1 MSSAQPWSVRGLD
14 PKAREIAK
22 DLAYQAGL
30 SLGDWLHQVLREEGL
45 PAQTYSPAPYVNPNY
60 PPAGYGPGLS
70 HGYGQGHFGPTPR
83 ELADQ
88 AERVAL
94 RLAEVEN
101 RAGLGEQSL
110 TEIADKITQNQAQV
124 RDRLAGFEQA
134 LQGLRSDQ
142 VKLQRRLQAMG
153 ADTSAARALTG
164 LRALEGAMS
173 KVVVLMRRDQGQ
185 SQSALSQ
192 IHDQLGLV
200 NARVDQV
207 ESLAQS
213 GQEMAE
219 QSHIAARTLAETL
232 EQAETNQ
239 IAAHA
244 RLEQAISQ
252 LHDRI
257 RLVQAEGQAEAA
269 QASAGVAQR
278 LGVLSQDVKAQMQ
291 TVRGEVGE
299 IVATEVGQRF
309 DAVNAALDQVGQQVR
324 SSDQRTGE
332 ALLAMGSEITRLGTS
347 MDQRLTLADRTR
359 TQAIDR
365 LKGEMFRVIER
376 ISERLS
382 HSERRAQQASD
393 DVGTQVTRAVDH
405 ISERADRSANDLAD
419 RVRQS
424 EDRIAYLLDEARARL
439 DRHLTQEHGKTPRK
453 AQTEDASPGLVADS
467 FSSIRPDWQ
476 DLTAPMTTDPTE
488 AFDANDFVFD
498 VQQFDAT
505 FTNGFDDGV
514 AADVP
519 KALDTEA
526 PVQDT
531 WSASWTKALP

>member
-30 SLGDWLHQVLREEGL
+30 SLGDWLHQILREEGL
-45 PAQTYSPAPYVNPNY
+45 SAQTYSPAPYVNPNY
-60 PPAGYGPGLS
+60 PPTGYGPGPS
-70 HGYGQGHFGPTPR
+70 PGYGQGHFGPTPR

-94 RLAEVEN
+94 RLAAVEN

-110 TEIADKITQNQAQV
+110 TEIGDKISQNQAQMG
-124 RDRLAGFEQA
+124 DRLASFELA
-134 LQGLRSDQ
+134 LQGLRADQ
-142 VKLQRRLQAMG
+142 VKLRHQLQSLGSDPTA
-153 ADTSAARALTG
+153 TRALTG

-192 IHDQLGLV
+192 IHDKLGLV
-200 NARVDQV
+200 NDRVDQV

-213 GQEMAE
+213 GHALAE
-219 QSHIAARTLAETL
+219 QSHIVNSTLAEKL
-232 EQAETNQ
+232 EQAEANQ
-239 IAAHA
+239 IAARA
-244 RLEQAISQ
+244 RLEQAIGQ
-252 LHDRI
+252 LQDRI
-257 RLVQAEGQAEAA
+257 RLVQAEGKAEVA

-278 LGVLSQDVKAQMQ
+278 LGVLSQEAQAQMQ
-291 TVRGEVGE
+291 TVRCEVGE
-299 IVATEVGQRF
+299 IVAAEVGQRF
-309 DAVNAALDQVGQQVR
+309 DAVNATLDQVGQQVR

-347 MDQRLTLADRTR
+347 MDQRLTLADRNR

-365 LKGEMFRVIER
+365 LKSEVFRVIER

-382 HSERRAQQASD
+382 HSERRAQQASE
-393 DVGTQVTRAVDH
+393 DVGAQVARAVDH
-405 ISERADRSANDLAD
+405 ISERADRSSNDLVD

-453 AQTEDASPGLVADS
+453 AQTSDAPPALATDP
-467 FSSIRPDWQ
+467 FSSIRPEWQ

-488 AFDANDFVFD
+488 AFDANDFVFN
-498 VQQFDAT
+498 VQQVEST
-505 FTNGFDDGV
+505 FTNGFDED
-514 AADVP
+514 ADLDVP
-519 KALDTEA
+519 KALDSET
-526 PVQDT
+526 PMQDT
-531 WSASWTKALP
+531 WSASWTKAVL

>member
-1 MSSAQPWSVRGLD
+1 MSSGQAWSLRGLD

-30 SLGDWLHQVLREEGL
+30 SLGDWLHQVMREEGL
-45 PAQTYSPAPYVNPNY
+45 ATQAYSPAPYAAPSY
-60 PPAGYGPGLS
+60 SPPGYAPAYGPGF
-70 HGYGQGHFGPTPR
+70 GQGHFGPTPR
-83 ELADQ
+83 EMADN

-94 RLAEVEN
+94 RLATVED
-101 RAGLGEQSL
+101 RASLGEQSL
-110 TEIADKITQNQAQV
+110 SELGEKIGQNQAQV
-124 RDRLAGFEQA
+124 RDRLAGFELA
-134 LQGLRSDQ
+134 LQGLRADQAKLRRQLQSLGSDPT
-142 VKLQRRLQAMG
+142 A
-153 ADTSAARALTG
+153 TRALTG

-185 SQSALSQ
+185 SQSALG
-192 IHDQLGLV
+192 QLNNELAKV
-200 NARVDQV
+200 NERVDQV

-213 GQEMAE
+213 GHALAD
-219 QSHIAARTLAETL
+219 QSHTASLTLSEKLELAQANQTAAR
-232 EQAETNQ
+232 
-239 IAAHA
+239 A
-244 RLEQAISQ
+244 RLEQAIGQ
-252 LHDRI
+252 LQDRI
-257 RLVQAEGQAEAA
+257 RLVQAEGQAEVA

-278 LGVLSQDVKAQMQ
+278 LGILSQDVQAQMQ

-299 IVATEVGQRF
+299 IVTAEVGQRF

-324 SSDQRTGE
+324 SSDQRMGE
-332 ALLAMGSEITRLGTS
+332 TLLAMGSEITRLGTS
-347 MDQRLTLADRTR
+347 MDQRLTLADRNR

-393 DVGTQVTRAVDH
+393 DVDKQVARAVDH

-439 DRHLTQEHGKTPRK
+439 DRHLTQEHGKAPRK
-453 AQTEDASPGLVADS
+453 AQTSDAPLAPVTEPL
-467 FSSIRPDWQ
+467 SSIRPDWQ
-476 DLTAPMTTDPTE
+476 DLTAPVPAVSSE
-488 AFDANDFVFD
+488 AFNANDFVFD
-498 VQQFDAT
+498 LQQFDAT
-505 FTNGFDDGV
+505 FTNGFDDDA

-519 KALDTEA
+519 KALDSEA

-531 WSASWTKALP
+531 WSASWTKAVL